1 MNVVL
6 VVVCA
11 TLGALIGA
19 LINYGLA
26 YTLGRPLIYKFANS
40 RFGNM
45 CLIDQKK
52 VERAE
57 KYFNDHG
64 AIGTLVGR
72 LVPAVRQLIS
82 IPAGL
87 AKMKLGRF
95 ILYTTLGAAAWNS
108 ILAAIGYYMASMV
121 PYDQLDAKVAEYSNE
136 VKVVMIA
143 LGAFVVIYL
152 TYKGLKK

>member
-1 MNVVL
+1 
-6 VVVCA
+6 
-11 TLGALIGA
+11 
-19 LINYGLA
+19 
-26 YTLGRPLIYKFANS
+26 
-40 RFGNM
+40 M
-45 CLIDQKK
+45 CLIDQTK
-52 VERAE
+52 VEKAE

-87 AKMKLGRF
+87 AKMKLNKF
-95 ILYTTLGAAAWNS
+95 ILYTCLGAAAWNS
-108 ILAAIGYYMASMV
+108 ILAAIGYYMASVV

-136 VKVVMIA
+136 VKIAMIA

-152 TYKGLKK
+152 AYKGFRK